1 MKKIIV
7 ILLLSI
13 PIFQYRVYGLLVDKL
28 GVGYAYSIDQL
39 LPLIAA
45 IFLTAIIIK
54 KNVPIAQ
61 MKKYLLANRIP
72 FLIIILTT
80 LIVHGLMLDNY
91 FMGEEPTTILHGVN
105 ANDGDALIKGI
116 LRGYH
121 YGVYVLS
128 YLLFYT
134 NTFLYN
140 IVSLILYIFSAI
152 ILYIFINL
160 LLNRNIKA
168 SLIGVLFFIT
178 TPAYMDMF
186 FWQSNISGM
195 PIALAAGLLSL
206 IFLTTYQRTHTLSFY
221 LLSLLFYLSMLKI
234 SFTRFHAFIA
244 LPLYLCLLPIPS
256 LRWPNIKKF
265 LVVSLPFIAILFS
278 YLLIVFILPNNVFEK
293 MFPSLFPDSNFT
305 GPAIT
310 VRGAKLNIENYFVV
324 LSMFTA
330 YLFIPS
336 AFADSYY
343 QPIKAFLLKFALI
356 PTDISLTLF
365 FAIISFGIL
374 LVTAIIALKNIREN
388 WGQVMIFAL
397 IAIFAHLILTPLF
410 LQGYNDLAGVDQRFA
425 HTGPGNGPG
434 IRYVFVSAMGMSTL
448 IAALTYGIS
457 RRYKKYSKKF
467 FIFILLLFSYYS
479 YLNITSYVSALNNIH
494 PGQVAVPNAVLSMV
508 PKDGQKKLLF
518 L

>member
-80 LIVHGLMLDNY
+80 LIEHGLMLGNY

-121 YGVYVLS
+121 YGVYVL
-128 YLLFYT
+128 
-134 NTFLYN
+134 
-140 IVSLILYIFSAI
+140 
-152 ILYIFINL
+152 
-160 LLNRNIKA
+160 
-168 SLIGVLFFIT
+168 
-178 TPAYMDMF
+178 
-186 FWQSNISGM
+186 
-195 PIALAAGLLSL
+195 
-206 IFLTTYQRTHTLSFY
+206 FY
-221 LLSLLFYLSMLKI
+221 LLMLKI

-467 FIFILLLFSYYS
+467 FIFILLLF
-479 YLNITSYVSALNNIH
+479 
-494 PGQVAVPNAVLSMV
+494 
-508 PKDGQKKLLF
+508 
-518 L
+518 